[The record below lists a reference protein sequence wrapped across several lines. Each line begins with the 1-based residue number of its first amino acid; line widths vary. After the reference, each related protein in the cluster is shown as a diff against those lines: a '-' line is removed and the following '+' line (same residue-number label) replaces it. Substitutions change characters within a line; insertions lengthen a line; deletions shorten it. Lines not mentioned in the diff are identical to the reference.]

1 MKFNIK
7 TSDKILLIIVLI
19 LINTFILIKI
29 FSTRSEKILLDYAEL
44 KSTNLISSII
54 NKSVSDTLTK
64 NNYNDIIIDYKDKDG
79 QIINLNFD
87 NYKINNFMNNISNNI
102 IESINLLEIK
112 KAQSNL
118 YYVPYGII
126 YNTPILSNLGPKI
139 PFKIDYLGS
148 VITDSKIN
156 VKEYGINSSIVEVI
170 VNTKLQV
177 EIILPFRSKKV
188 EIEKNIILDS
198 KIIQGQIPEYYGG
211 LISGSLK

>member
-148 VITDSKIN
+148 VI
-156 VKEYGINSSIVEVI
+156 I

-198 KIIQGQIPEYYGG
+198 KIIQGKIPEYYGG
-211 LISGSLK
+211 LISGSLKWNI